1 VDIRVVLPDDT
12 EHRERRKAPVS
23 SKSAAQPR
31 TSRAAGLQGSG
42 PHRLRHSF
50 CSHLAMRGA
59 APRAIQE
66 LAGHAD
72 VTTTQRYM
80 HLSPA
85 AMESAIRL
93 LERPV
98 SEKFRGDILETGE
111 GQIVN
116 LNSINS

>member
-1 VDIRVVLPDDT
+1 VLPDDT

-23 SKSAAQPR
+23 SKSAAQHR
-31 TSRAAGLQGSG
+31 TSRAALQGSG

-66 LAGHAD
+66 MAGHAN

-98 SEKFRGDILETGE
+98 SEKFRGDTLEMGE